1 MPPDMH
7 ADQDHGHFSSA
18 PAEVC
23 SAALAPA
30 MATESPQEK
39 LLRRLCAMLST
50 YTDADQIEKVCESFR
65 LADRAHRGQFRKN
78 GEPYICH
85 PLSVAIILADMRMD
99 SRGIMA
105 AILHDV
111 IEDTQT
117 TKKEVAERFGEQVA
131 ELVDGVTKLTKLGNK
146 SRAEAQAENVRKM
159 FLATARDLRV
169 IMVKLA
175 DRTHNMRT
183 LAAMP
188 LEAKKRIAT
197 ETLEIY
203 APIAIRLG
211 MDQIRRELE
220 DHGFAAKY
228 PMRYRILDRAVKE
241 RRGHRK
247 EVLSTIESTIKKR
260 LTQEGLQCQV
270 IGREKDLY
278 SIYRKMKEKGISFS
292 EVFDVYAFRIVV
304 DEVGDCYRALGLMHA
319 LYNPLPG
326 RFKDYIAL
334 PKANGYQS
342 LHTILVGPY
351 GFPLEIQI
359 RTRGMHR
366 QAESGIAAHW
376 LYKADDGEALD
387 ARARAHEW
395 IRDLLET
402 QKDGGNSQDFIEN
415 LKVDLFSQEVF
426 VFTPRGDIIK
436 LPKGATIIDFAYA
449 VHTDIGNSCISA
461 RVDRQLMPLQT
472 LLENGQTIEIIM
484 TEWAR
489 PNPLWLNYAAT
500 AKARSAIRT
509 YFKHFKKENAID
521 LGRRLLEKELSSM
534 RTRLD
539 EIPAPRLDAL
549 LEALDYSSLEE
560 LLEDIGLGN
569 RMPVLVAKR
578 LCQDDIDAG
587 IKLNEQQRG
596 SSSPLAIKGTE
607 GMVVN
612 LAKCCHPI
620 PGDPI
625 IGFFNPGKGIAVHI
639 NDCRNV
645 TEIRKRPTNWLE
657 LEWDRNVEGD
667 FLVEIRMDVKNQRGT
682 LATIASTISR
692 LDSNI
697 QNILLKNQDDPVSSD
712 FVTLTVH
719 DRIHLAR
726 ILRHIKKL
734 PIVSRIVRIRA

>member
-1 MPPDMH
+1 MPPDIR
-7 ADQDHGHFSSA
+7 ADQHHGRFSSA
-18 PAEVC
+18 LEA
-23 SAALAPA
+23 SAADLAPA
-30 MATESPQEK
+30 VPTESPQEK

-50 YTDADQIEKVCESFR
+50 YTDADQIEKVCDSFR
-65 LADRAHRGQFRKN
+65 LADRAHHGQYRKN

-85 PLSVAIILADMRMD
+85 PLSVAMILADMRMD
-99 SRGIMA
+99 SKGIMA

-111 IEDTQT
+111 IEDTHIS
-117 TKKEVAERFGEQVA
+117 KEKIAERFGEQVA
-131 ELVDGVTKLTKLGNK
+131 ELVDGVTKLTQLGNK

-183 LAAMP
+183 LKSMP

-228 PMRYRILDRAVKE
+228 PMRHRILDRTVKK

-247 EVLSTIESTIKKR
+247 EVLATIESTIKKR
-260 LTQEGLQCQV
+260 LTQDGLQCQV

-319 LYNPLPG
+319 LYKPLPG

-395 IRDLLET
+395 IRELLET

-472 LLENGQTIEIIM
+472 PLANGQTIEIIR

-489 PNPLWLNYAAT
+489 PNPLWLKHAAT

-509 YFKHFKKENAID
+509 YFKHFKSQEAID
-521 LGRRLLEKELSSM
+521 LGRRLLEKEFSSM
-534 RTRLD
+534 RRRLD
-539 EIPAPRLDAL
+539 DIPSSRLDAL
-549 LEALDYSSLEE
+549 LAALDYSSLDQ

-569 RMPVLVAKR
+569 RMPVLVARR
-578 LCQDDIDAG
+578 LCQDDINAG
-587 IKLNEQQRG
+587 IKLSKKERG
-596 SSSPLAIKGTE
+596 SNSPLAIKGTE

-612 LAKCCHPI
+612 LAKCCRPI

-625 IGFFNPGKGIAVHI
+625 IGFFNPGKGIAVHL

-657 LEWDRNVEGD
+657 LEWDRSVKGD
-667 FLVEIRMDVKNQRGT
+667 FSMEIRMDVKNQRGT

-692 LDSNI
+692 QGSNI
-697 QNILLKNQDDPVSSD
+697 ESVSLKNQDDPISSD

-719 DRIHLAR
+719 DRTHLAR
-726 ILRHIKKL
+726 IMRQLKKL
-734 PIVSRIVRIRA
+734 PIVLRIARVRA

>member
-1 MPPDMH
+1 MR
-7 ADQDHGHFSSA
+7 ADQHHGRFSSA

-23 SAALAPA
+23 AATPVP
-30 MATESPQEK
+30 TKSPQEK
-39 LLRRLCAMLST
+39 LLQRLCAVLST
-50 YTDADQIEKVCESFR
+50 YTDTDQIEKVRESFR

-85 PLSVAIILADMRMD
+85 PLSVAMILADMCMD
-99 SRGIMA
+99 SKGIMA

-111 IEDTQT
+111 IEDTRT
-117 TKKEVAERFGEQVA
+117 TKEEIAERFGDQVA

-146 SRAEAQAENVRKM
+146 SRAEAQAENVLKM
-159 FLATARDLRV
+159 LLATARDLRV

-188 LEAKKRIAT
+188 LEAKQRIAT

-228 PMRYRILDRAVKE
+228 PMRYRILDHTVKK

-247 EVLSTIESTIKKR
+247 EVLATIESTIKKR

-278 SIYRKMKEKGISFS
+278 SIYRKMKEKSISFS

-319 LYNPLPG
+319 LYKPLPG

-376 LYKADDGEALD
+376 LYKIDDGEAVD

-395 IRDLLET
+395 LRDLLET
-402 QKDGGNSQDFIEN
+402 QIEDGNSQDFIEN

-426 VFTPRGDIIK
+426 VFTPQGDIIK

-449 VHTDIGNSCISA
+449 VHTDIGNSCVSA
-461 RVDRQLMPLQT
+461 RVDKQLMPLQT
-472 LLENGQTIEIIM
+472 PLENGQTVEIIM

-489 PNPLWLNYAAT
+489 PNPLWLNHAAT

-509 YFKHFKKENAID
+509 YFKHFKRQEAIQ
-521 LGRRLLEKELSSM
+521 LGRRLLEKELLGIT
-534 RTRLD
+534 TRLD
-539 EIPAPRLDAL
+539 DIPPPRLGAL
-549 LEALDYSSLEE
+549 LEALDYSSLEQ

-569 RMPVLVAKR
+569 RMPVLVAKH
-578 LCQDDIDAG
+578 LCQDDINAG
-587 IKLNEQQRG
+587 IKLKEKEHG
-596 SSSPLAIKGTE
+596 SNAPLAIKGTE
-607 GMVVN
+607 GMVIN
-612 LAKCCHPI
+612 LAKCCRPI

-625 IGFFNPGKGIAVHI
+625 IGFFSPGKGIVVHL
-639 NDCRNV
+639 NDCKNV
-645 TEIRKRPTNWLE
+645 TEIRKRPVNWLE

-697 QNILLKNQDDPVSSD
+697 ENILLKNQDDPISSD
-712 FVTLTVH
+712 FVTLTVR
-719 DRIHLAR
+719 DRVHLAR
-726 ILRHIKKL
+726 IMRQLKKL
-734 PIVSRIVRIRA
+734 PIVSRITRVRA